1 MVDSQQRD
9 IELKWQKIWQEKEI
23 FKPKVDNTKEKF
35 FITVAYPYANS
46 AMHIGHGRTF
56 TMADIIARYNRV
68 LGKNV
73 LYPMA
78 FHISGTPVLA
88 VADAIAKGDKKQ
100 IEMTRDAISDYISD
114 KVAQD
119 KLIESFKDPY
129 KIADFFSGKIEET
142 FNTIGFGIDWS
153 RQFSTGNDTYKKFI
167 EWQYKKLFELGILV
181 RGKYPILYSV
191 LDENAVGEDDIKDA
205 DIDKVTIQEMTYI
218 LFKLEKSEEYLV
230 VCTLRADALFGATN
244 LWVSSKIDL
253 IKLEVNGKIWVVAK
267 DAFNKIKYQFDNVK
281 FICDVNSSD
290 YIGKNVI
297 VPIVNR
303 EVIIADAS
311 FLDKNHGT
319 GIAYSSPAGSPHD
332 FMGLVEAK
340 KEGRILENLKV
351 INTVNTFDKAGKQ
364 IVYAGSCPAED
375 KILKFNVKSSLD
387 TQKLEDAKLEL
398 YKEEHYSGK
407 LNELCAE
414 FEGVYIKHA
423 KDKVKEKL
431 EKMGLGGTFLE
442 TSRRA
447 VTRTNDNVIV
457 ANLEGQWFLNYK
469 EDHIKEKAYNFL
481 DNCKYLPEKLKDTQ
495 IGYIKWVEMRPCARK
510 RGIGT
515 NLPYDKSWIIEPLS
529 DSTIYQMLYLIHHII
544 IREKINPEQLSFEL
558 LDYVMLGAGSI
569 EIIIKQT
576 KIKKEVILEMRREVE
591 YWEGLDIRYTN
602 HGHMSNHLSFLIYH
616 YALIFPQKNWPKNI
630 TIGGYLIKDGAKIS
644 KSKGNGIPL
653 MRMKD
658 TYGVDMYRLYV
669 AIAANYDVEMDFKD
683 EDIFQLEKKFN
694 KFKDLISKSLTR
706 KVKNYDSFN
715 ITNKWLISKFYSYVE
730 NYFNMMNN
738 MRLREA
744 YVGIFYEFLN
754 DMNYHERRTS
764 FDETLD
770 VIRFIA
776 KDYIIL
782 MSSAVPHICEEFFE
796 SYRATEL
803 QSYRASEQKF
813 VSLAKFETD
822 YKKLID
828 KKVIDIENI
837 SRNLIENISRI
848 KETKKLDKINKIT
861 LLQASDLRFELF
873 DSISKLLEKT
883 KDFKVIFSELSKN
896 FPHDTKFIQKFV
908 PKTLG
913 SGLNAYLSKNDE
925 HKLLTELKVFLEKEF
940 NCEIELQSYRAT
952 ELQSQKDKEINM
964 SNVIPTE
971 PLVLIE

>member
-1 MVDSQQRD
+1 MVDLKQRE
-9 IELKWQKIWQEKEI
+9 IELKWQKIWQEKDV
-23 FKPKVDNTKEKF
+23 FMPKVDREKEKF

-56 TMADIIARYNRV
+56 TMADIVARYNRV

-73 LYPMA
+73 LYPMG

-88 VADAIAKGDKKQ
+88 VADAIAKGDEKQ
-100 IEMTRDAISDYISD
+100 IKMTRDAISDYVSD
-114 KVAQD
+114 KKVQD
-119 KLIESFKDPY
+119 KLILSFKDPY
-129 KIADFFSGKIEET
+129 KIAEFFSGKIEET
-142 FNTIGFGIDWS
+142 FNTIGLGIDWS
-153 RQFSTGNDTYKKFI
+153 RQFSTGDDIYKKFI
-167 EWQYKKLFELGILV
+167 GWQYSKLYDLGILV
-181 RGKYPILYSV
+181 QGKYPILYSV
-191 LDENAVGEDDIKDA
+191 MDENAVGEDDIKDA

-218 LFKLEKSEEYLV
+218 LFKLEKSDEYFV
-230 VCTLRADALFGATN
+230 ICTLRPDALFGATN

-253 IKLEVNGKIWVVAK
+253 IKLEVNGKKWIVAK
-267 DAFNKIKYQFDNVK
+267 DAYNKIKYQFDNVK
-281 FICDVNSSD
+281 IISDVKPKE

-303 EVIIADAS
+303 KVIIADAS

-319 GIAYSSPAGSPHD
+319 GIAYSSPAGSPQD
-332 FMGLVEAK
+332 FISLIEAK
-340 KEGRILENLKV
+340 KEGRVSKNLEV
-351 INTVNTFDKAGKQ
+351 VNTVNTFDKNGKQ
-364 IVYAGSCPAED
+364 ILYKGSCPAED
-375 KILKFNVKSSLD
+375 KILKFGVKSSLD
-387 TQKLEDAKLEL
+387 NEKLENAKLEL
-398 YKEEHYSGK
+398 YKEEHYGGK

-431 EKMGLGGTFLE
+431 ETLGLGGTFLE

-447 VTRTNDNVIV
+447 VTRTGDNVIV
-457 ANLEGQWFLNYK
+457 ANLDGQWFLNYK
-469 EDHIKEKAYNFL
+469 EDKIKQKAYDLMN
-481 DNCKYLPEKLKDTQ
+481 NCVYLPEKLKDTQ
-495 IGYIKWVEMRPCARK
+495 IGYLKWVEMRPCARK

-515 NLPYDKSWIIEPLS
+515 SLPYDKSWIIEPLS
-529 DSTIYQMLYLIHHII
+529 DSTIYQMLYLIEHILVQ
-544 IREKINPEQLSFEL
+544 EKIKPEQLSFEL
-558 LDYVMLGAGSI
+558 FDYVYLGKGDVKKISI
-569 EIIIKQT
+569 ST
-576 KIKKEVILEMRREVE
+576 KIDVKLIEKMREEVK
-591 YWEGLDIRYTN
+591 YWEGLDVRYTN

-683 EDIFQLEKKFN
+683 DDILQLEKKFN
-694 KFKDLISKSLTR
+694 KFKDLIEKSLVR
-706 KVKNYDSFN
+706 KIRKYDSFSV
-715 ITNKWLISKFYSYVE
+715 TNKWLISKFYSYVK
-730 NYFNMMNN
+730 NYFEMMNN

-744 YVGIFYEFLN
+744 YVGILYEFLN
-754 DMNYHERRTS
+754 DISYHERRTS

-782 MSSAVPHICEEFFE
+782 MTPAIPHTCEEL
-796 SYRATEL
+796 Y
-803 QSYRASEQKF
+803 QSLRDKEIKGQRDEENEF
-813 VSLAKFETD
+813 VSLAEFKTD

-828 KKVIDIENI
+828 KKSIDIENI
-837 SRNLIENISRI
+837 AKNLVENISRQ
-848 KETKKLDKINKIT
+848 KEVKKIDKINKIIIV
-861 LLQASDLRFELF
+861 QASDDRFKLF
-873 DSISKLLEKT
+873 DKLSKLLEDT
-883 KDFKVIFSELSKN
+883 KDFKVLSSELSKE
-896 FPHDTKFIQKFV
+896 FSSDLKFIQKFV

-913 SGLNAYLSKNDE
+913 SGLNAYLSKKDE
-925 HKLLTELKVFLEKEF
+925 FKMLNELKGFLEEMF
-940 NCEIELQSYRAT
+940 DCDIEIMRQC
-952 ELQSQKDKEINM
+952 DKETNL

-971 PLVLIE
+971 PLVIIE